1 MYPALA
7 LWIWNEAIQT
17 AVVKSFSA
25 ATTTAT
31 ADAAAAPA
39 AQSVPKAPNV
49 IPLLPMSMRIR
60 LDHLRDANHSLLT
73 ATRFGADRYRSM

>member
-7 LWIWNEAIQT
+7 WWIWNEAVQT

-25 ATTTAT
+25 SPSADANAT
-31 ADAAAAPA
+31 APL
-39 AQSVPKAPNV
+39 SVPKAPNV
-49 IPLLPMSMRIR
+49 AHLLPMSMRIR

>member
-7 LWIWNEAIQT
+7 LWIWNEAIQK
-17 AVVKSFSA
+17 AIVNNCASFGGA
-25 ATTTAT
+25 RVDPRAPAK
-31 ADAAAAPA
+31 AAPA
-39 AQSVPKAPNV
+39 ASNV
-49 IPLLPMSMRIR
+49 TPLLPMAMRIR